1 MPVYVCSMIVCMCAD
16 CMYATV
22 LDVCMYAEYR
32 KKNTILNSCAMT
44 VCFGVFYVYG
54 PLDFLALV

>member
-1 MPVYVCSMIVCMCAD
+1 MCAE

-32 KKNTILNSCAMT
+32 KKYTILNSCART
-44 VCFGVFYVYG
+44 GCSC
-54 PLDFLALV
+54 LDKLIKKLL